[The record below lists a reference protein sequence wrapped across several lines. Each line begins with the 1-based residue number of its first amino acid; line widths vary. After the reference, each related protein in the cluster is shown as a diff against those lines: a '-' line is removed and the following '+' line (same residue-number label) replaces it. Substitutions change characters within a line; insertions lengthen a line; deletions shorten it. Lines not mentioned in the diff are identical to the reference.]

1 MRPSFRLSAVGR
13 KTPILLALGL
23 VLATA
28 VVLFDWNWFRPPIER
43 YLSEKSNRE
52 VRLGDLHVA
61 LGFSLEPTIRLRGVY
76 IENAPWA
83 AKRPLATAGELSF
96 TVSLKSVW
104 QGRPVISKL
113 VLVDADIDM
122 ERQADGLRNW
132 RLKNPDDRSPGTVKV
147 QILEAHRSQ
156 VRFVNRGIDLDFT
169 ASALPVANNA
179 GVQSPDEIR
188 RNSADVQPGRSAGDR
203 PPGNDE
209 LSTRITYKGTY
220 EGVSFA
226 GEALSTGVLSFRDSG
241 YSFPLRGY
249 MTARKARV
257 DYDGF
262 FTDVFDLGPMDVKL
276 RVAGP
281 TLAYVHPFLRIRPPD
296 SRPFQLEAQLTQT
309 NHEYKFARLRGK
321 IGDTDIAG
329 EAIYDRSK
337 ERPLVL
343 AGLRSEA
350 ADLADLSVLVGLR
363 YAPRSGGKGAAK
375 SSADKTSAAAKSSAD
390 KTSATDEQQH
400 ADRTQPQRKSTDR
413 VFPTRPFHVDRLRAV
428 DARVNLNARKL
439 KADNIPM
446 LESLSVVADL
456 ADGVLELKPID
467 VGVAGGH
474 FAGSLGF
481 NGRREPPVAR
491 ATIELRDIRLDKLA
505 PSLSNA
511 ANNLAPI
518 RGQIA
523 LTGEGKSIASVL
535 GSSSGSVA
543 ARIDGGRISNLAD
556 AKLGLNI
563 GKVLSLM
570 IRGDRDIPVHCG
582 AVAFDLR
589 NGIGK
594 SRVIVLDTEQTRT
607 DGIGTIDLREER
619 WDIVLTP
626 QPKNPGL
633 LTRRAS
639 IRLQGT
645 FRNVDISIQER
656 IAIGRA
662 GGSPASSDSSS
673 NTPCAAVTTTAAAE
687 KGKARARTE

>member
-1 MRPSFRLSAVGR
+1 MKPSFRLSAMGR
-13 KTPILLALGL
+13 RSRILLAVCL
-23 VLATA
+23 VLVAMVA
-28 VVLFDWNWFRPPIER
+28 LFDWNWFRPPIER
-43 YLSEKSNRE
+43 YLSDKSGRE

-83 AKRPLATAGELSF
+83 AKRPLVTAGELSF

-104 QGRPVISKL
+104 QGRPIISKL

-132 RLKNPDDRSPGTVKV
+132 RLKNPEDRSPGTVRV

-156 VRFVNRGIDLDFT
+156 VRLVNRGIDLDFT
-169 ASALPVANNA
+169 ASAAPAASNA
-179 GVQSPDEIR
+179 GLQSSGER
-188 RNSADVQPGRSAGDR
+188 RGDSADAQPGKSPRDR
-203 PPGNDE
+203 PTGTDE
-209 LSTRITYKGTY
+209 LTTRISYKGTY
-220 EGVSFA
+220 EGVSFT
-226 GEALSTGVLSFRDSG
+226 GEALSTGLLSFRESG
-241 YSFPLRGY
+241 YSFPLRGHL
-249 MTARKARV
+249 TARKTRV

-262 FTDVFDLGPMDVKL
+262 FTDVFDLGPMDAKV

-281 TLAYVHPFLRIRPPD
+281 TLAYVHPFLRIRPPE
-296 SRPFQLEAQLTQT
+296 SRPFKLEAQLTQT
-309 NHEYKFARLRGK
+309 NHQYKFARLRGN

-329 EAIYDRSK
+329 EATYDRSK
-337 ERPLVL
+337 DRPLVL
-343 AGLRSEA
+343 AELRSESG
-350 ADLADLSVLVGLR
+350 DLADLSVLVGLR
-363 YAPRSGGKGAAK
+363 YAPRGAANAAAK
-375 SSADKTSAAAKSSAD
+375 TSAKTSAAADSA
-390 KTSATDEQQH
+390 SDEQQP
-400 ADRTQPQRKSTDR
+400 ADRAEAQGNRTDR
-413 VFPTRPFHVDRLRAV
+413 VLPTRPFHLDKLRAV
-428 DARVNLNARKL
+428 DARVKLTARKL

-446 LESLSVVADL
+446 LESLSVVGDL
-456 ADGVLELKPID
+456 SDGVLELKPID
-467 VGVAGGH
+467 VGVSGGH
-474 FAGSLGF
+474 IAGVLGF
-481 NGRREPPVAR
+481 NARRELPAAR
-491 ATIELRDIRLDKLA
+491 ATLELRDIRLDKLA
-505 PSLSNA
+505 PLLSSA
-511 ANNLAPI
+511 VSDLAPI

-535 GSSSGSVA
+535 GNSSGSIA

-570 IRGDRDIPVHCG
+570 IRGDREIPVHCG
-582 AVAFDLR
+582 AVAFDVR
-589 NGIGK
+589 NGVGK

-607 DGIGTIDLREER
+607 DGVGTLDLREER

-626 QPKNPGL
+626 QPKNPGF

-662 GGSPASSDSSS
+662 GGSPESVDPSKDK
-673 NTPCAAVTTTAAAE
+673 PCTEVVTTGAAE
-687 KGKARARTE
+687 KGKAKARTQ